1 MTKIESVSAAE
12 AVLFACG
19 DPVENGRLALSA
31 GIEENETE
39 EVIRLLN
46 ERYADTGSA
55 LSVIKLG
62 DCWQLSVREEFSDC
76 AKAALENKKNI
87 PLSPAAM
94 EVLTVVAY
102 NQPVSKSFVE
112 HVRGIESS
120 NIVNSLTEKNLL
132 EEAGRLNVPGKPIA
146 YRTTPAFLRCFGL
159 NSLDD
164 LPELPK
170 SAAPEDIE
178 AAEDEEITGSGGL

>member
-1 MTKIESVSAAE
+1 MLSAAE

-19 DPVENGRLALSA
+19 DPVEDRRLAASA
-31 GIEENETE
+31 GFDEAETE

-46 ERYADTGSA
+46 IRYADSGSA
-55 LSVIKLG
+55 LCVMKLG
-62 DCWQLSVREEFSDC
+62 DCYQLCVREEFSEY
-76 AKAALENKKNI
+76 ARAALENKKNI

-120 NIVNSLTEKNLL
+120 NIVNSLVEKNLL
-132 EEAGRLNVPGKPIA
+132 EEAGRLDVPGKPVA

-159 NSLDD
+159 SSLDD
-164 LPELPK
+164 LPELPRK
-170 SAAPEDIE
+170 A
-178 AAEDEEITGSGGL
+178 AAEDGLEINDGGDDIDGGGL